1 MAVNEVFRS
10 FSQAS
15 AAALGAPWMFAAN
28 FLIILLWFISGPLFG
43 FSDTW
48 QLVVNTAT
56 TVFTYLAVFIIQNT
70 QNRESKAIQLKLDEL
85 ISSMDGAR
93 NRMVDLEGLPEAELD
108 RLQKQFERLRR
119 GASQG
124 DIQAAAA
131 IKGEPEEQAT

>member
-1 MAVNEVFRS
+1 MTINEMFRN
-10 FSQAS
+10 FSHAS

-28 FLIILLWFISGPLFG
+28 FLIILLWFFSGPLFG

-93 NRMVDLEGLPEAELD
+93 NRMVDLEALPEAELD
-108 RLQKQFERLRR
+108 RLQQQFERLRR
-119 GASQG
+119 GANRG
-124 DIQAAAA
+124 DIQATAA
-131 IKGEPEEQAT
+131 IKGEPEERAP

>member
-1 MAVNEVFRS
+1 MTLKNVFRD

-28 FLIILLWFISGPLFG
+28 FAIILLWFVSGPLFG

-56 TVFTYLAVFIIQNT
+56 TIFTYLAVFLIQNT

-93 NRMVDLEGLPEAELD
+93 NRMVDLEALPDEELD

-119 GASQG
+119 GANRG
-124 DIQAAAA
+124 EIEDAAA
-131 IKGEPEEQAT
+131 IKGEPEEAHR